1 MVGWWL
7 VGDTNSKILEIVPA
21 TQPTS
26 VWRTQGFFHTDHL
39 EMGQNGGFVWSFL
52 EHQCFDKWFDNGGI
66 TLKALM
72 GMKILGSIEGT
83 FVPFPTHF
91 GDRWEITRFHPQL
104 WGRLELG
111 PAVVVVFGSSPV
123 HQIHERSTA
132 ERTNAWFFPT
142 FAQYFWA
149 DTVAKQKLTSKIL
162 NPSAQT
168 CSSWSLYWS
177 SWLGN

>member
-1 MVGWWL
+1 
-7 VGDTNSKILEIVPA
+7 
-21 TQPTS
+21 
-26 VWRTQGFFHTDHL
+26 
-39 EMGQNGGFVWSFL
+39 MGQNGGFVWSFL

-66 TLKALM
+66 TK
-72 GMKILGSIEGT
+72 GNHGDEKKIGCEKRGCFFEGT
-83 FVPFPTHF
+83 FVPFPSHF

-111 PAVVVVFGSSPV
+111 PALVVVLGSAPV

-149 DTVAKQKLTSKIL
+149 DTVAKQKFTSKIL